1 MRYLLVTYDETT
13 LPSSTY
19 DLFET
24 VGRFMTEEG
33 INAFLADLH
42 APSEVEASVAAS
54 SGSTPDRGVLE
65 SVLAGLDI
73 IDDELSGLP
82 YTGSPA
88 HSENPAPTAPYIEA
102 IWDELA
108 TLRSVVRTELD
119 RQDEVAQITEE
130 QWNAFQTPQAREI
143 TEQEWDK
150 ILAKHPTNIVVV
162 EEK

>member
-13 LPSSTY
+13 LPSNTY
-19 DLFET
+19 DLFDT

-42 APSEVEASVAAS
+42 APSEVEACVAAS

-65 SVLAGLDI
+65 RVLTGLEI
-73 IDDELSGLP
+73 IDDELAGLP
-82 YTGSPA
+82 FIPES
-88 HSENPAPTAPYIEA
+88 TAPYIEA
-102 IWDELA
+102 IWDEIA
-108 TLRSVVRTELD
+108 TIRDVIRTELD

-130 QWNAFQTPQAREI
+130 QWNAFQSPSATPIAI
-143 TEQEWDK
+143 
-150 ILAKHPTNIVVV
+150 V

>member
-13 LPSSTY
+13 LPTDTY
-19 DLFET
+19 DLFDT

-42 APSEVEASVAAS
+42 APSEVEACVAAS

-65 SVLAGLDI
+65 NVLAGLDI
-73 IDDELSGLP
+73 IDEELSGLP
-82 YTGSPA
+82 YLPKSTSP
-88 HSENPAPTAPYIEA
+88 HIEA

-108 TLRSVVRTELD
+108 TIRDVIRTELD

-130 QWNAFQTPQAREI
+130 QWNAFQTPKSPRVVFDEAAEI
-143 TEQEWDK
+143 PDEAWDK
-150 ILAKHPTNIVVV
+150 ILAQHPTNIAIV